1 MEADRRLSLTVGA
14 FALVSLAAFAF
25 AIVSLSTRS
34 GVWAP
39 RYRLVA
45 FFDNVQGL
53 IAGAPVW
60 LAGRPVGR
68 VESVNFGVRP
78 EGRPAL
84 EVVMQVDR
92 EVRERIRSDSVA
104 TIGTIGLLGDRYVE
118 VSIGTTAG
126 RPLEDGEELATIT
139 RLDLGSVVA
148 KGTQALDSISTL
160 AANLNQVIEGFG
172 KEGGGESLASS
183 MGAFRAIVSQIQDG
197 RGLLHSLI
205 YDEYT
210 GGGGVESIERSL
222 VRMEK
227 ILREIDEGEGILHS
241 LIYDAPTE
249 QDLVIEA
256 LEAGA
261 RLNSILA
268 KVDRGEGTLG
278 LIVNDPT
285 LYEDLKLLVGGANRS
300 AVVRGMIRSL
310 SDDGK

>member
-1 MEADRRLSLTVGA
+1 MDRDRRLSLTVGA
-14 FALVSLAAFAF
+14 FALVSLAALAF

-45 FFDNVQGL
+45 YFDNVQGL

-68 VESVNFGVRP
+68 VESVSFGERP
-78 EGRPAL
+78 EGRSAL
-84 EVVMQVDR
+84 RVVLQVDR

-118 VSIGTTAG
+118 VSIGTSAG
-126 RPLEDGEELATIT
+126 QPLEDGAEIATIT
-139 RLDLGSVVA
+139 RLDVGSVVA
-148 KGTQALDSISTL
+148 KGTQALDSIATL
-160 AANLNQVIEGFG
+160 AANLNRVIEAFAQ
-172 KEGGGESLASS
+172 KGGGESLASTLDALRS
-183 MGAFRAIVSQIQDG
+183 IVSQLQEG
-197 RGLLHSLI
+197 EGLLHSLI

-210 GGGGVESIERSL
+210 GGGVESIERSL
-222 VRMEK
+222 MRFEN

-268 KVDRGEGTLG
+268 KIDRGEGTLG
-278 LIVNDPT
+278 MIVNDPT
-285 LYEDLKLLVGGANRS
+285 LYEDLKQLVGGANRS
-300 AVVRGMIRSL
+300 RLVRGMVRSL
-310 SDDGK
+310 ADDEK

>member
-1 MEADRRLSLTVGA
+1 MEHDRRLSLTVGA
-14 FALVSLAAFAF
+14 FALVSLAALAF
-25 AIVSLSTRS
+25 AIVTLSTRS
-34 GVWAP
+34 GAWAP

-68 VESVNFGVRP
+68 VESVSFGVRP

-84 EVVMQVDR
+84 EVLLQVDR
-92 EVRERIRSDSVA
+92 EVSERIRSDSTA

-118 VSIGTTAG
+118 ISIGTTAG

-148 KGTQALDSISTL
+148 KGTQALDSIATL
-160 AANLNQVIEGFG
+160 AANLNRVIEGFG
-172 KEGGGESLASS
+172 KQGGGESLASS
-183 MGAFRAIVSQIQDG
+183 VDAFRAIVSQIQDG

-210 GGGGVESIERSL
+210 GGGVESIERSL
-222 VRMEK
+222 ARFES
-227 ILREIDEGEGILHS
+227 ILREIDQGEGILHS

-268 KVDRGEGTLG
+268 KIDRGEGTLG

-300 AVVRGMIRSL
+300 ALVRGMIRSL
-310 SDDGK
+310 ADDGK

>member
-1 MEADRRLSLTVGA
+1 MDRDRRLSLTVGA
-14 FALVSLAAFAF
+14 FALVSLAALAF

-34 GVWAP
+34 GIWAP

-45 FFDNVQGL
+45 FFENVQGL

-68 VESVNFGVRP
+68 VESVSFGVRP

-84 EVVMQVDR
+84 QVVMQIDR

-118 VSIGTTAG
+118 VSIGTTGG

-172 KEGGGESLASS
+172 KQGGGESLAGS
-183 MGAFRAIVSQIQDG
+183 MDAFRGIVSQIQDG

-205 YDEYT
+205 YDQYT
-210 GGGGVESIERSL
+210 GGGVESIERSL
-222 VRMEK
+222 ARFEN
-227 ILREIDEGEGILHS
+227 ILREIDQGEGILHS

-261 RLNSILA
+261 RLNSILS
-268 KVDRGEGTLG
+268 KIDRGEGTLG
-278 LIVNDPT
+278 LLVNDPT

-300 AVVRGMIRSL
+300 SVVRGMIRSL

>member
-1 MEADRRLSLTVGA
+1 MDRDRRLSLTVGA
-14 FALVSLAAFAF
+14 FALVSLAALAF
-25 AIVSLSTRS
+25 SIVSLSSRS

-39 RYRLVA
+39 RYRLIA

-68 VESVNFGVRP
+68 VESVSFGVRP
-78 EGRPAL
+78 EGNPAL
-84 EVVMQVDR
+84 EVVMQIDR
-92 EVRERIRSDSVA
+92 EVRERVRSDSVA

-118 VSIGTTAG
+118 VSIGTTGG
-126 RPLEDGEELATIT
+126 RPLEDGEELATLT
-139 RLDLGSVVA
+139 RLDLGSVVV

-172 KEGGGESLASS
+172 REAGGESLATSIE
-183 MGAFRAIVSQIQDG
+183 GFRSIVSQIQDG

-210 GGGGVESIERSL
+210 GGGVENIERSL
-222 VRMEK
+222 ARLQK

-268 KVDRGEGTLG
+268 KIDRGEGTLG
-278 LIVNDPT
+278 MIVNDPT

>member
-1 MEADRRLSLTVGA
+1 MDRDRRLSLTVGA
-14 FALVSLAAFAF
+14 FALVSLAALAF
-25 AIVSLSTRS
+25 AIITLSTRS
-34 GVWAP
+34 GVWEP
-39 RYRLVA
+39 RYRLTA
-45 FFDNVQGL
+45 YFDNVQGL

-68 VESVNFGVRP
+68 VESVSFGERP
-78 EGRPAL
+78 EGRSAL
-84 EVVMQVDR
+84 RVVLQIDQ

-126 RPLEDGEELATIT
+126 HPLEDGAEIPTIT
-139 RLDLGSVVA
+139 RLDVGSVVA
-148 KGTQALDSISTL
+148 KGTQALDSIATL
-160 AANLNQVIEGFG
+160 AANLNRVIDTFA
-172 KEGGGESLASS
+172 KEGGGESLA
-183 MGAFRAIVSQIQDG
+183 GTVDGLRGVVSQLQEG
-197 RGLLHSLI
+197 EGLLHSLI
-205 YDEYT
+205 YDQYT
-210 GGGGVESIERSL
+210 GGGVESIERSL
-222 VRMEK
+222 MRFEN

-268 KVDRGEGTLG
+268 KIDRGEGTLG
-278 LIVNDPT
+278 MIVNDPT

-300 AVVRGMIRSL
+300 RVVRGMVRSL
-310 SDDGK
+310 ADDEK

>member
-1 MEADRRLSLTVGA
+1 MDRDRRLSLTVGA
-14 FALVSLAAFAF
+14 FALVSLAALAF

-45 FFDNVQGL
+45 YFDNVQGL
-53 IAGAPVW
+53 ISGAPVW

-68 VESVNFGVRP
+68 VESVRFGVRP
-78 EGRPAL
+78 EGDPAL
-84 EVVMQVDR
+84 EVVMQIDR
-92 EVRERIRSDSVA
+92 DVSERIRSDSTA

-118 VSIGTTAG
+118 VSIGTAEG
-126 RPLEDGEELATIT
+126 RPLADGDQLATIS
-139 RLDLGSVVA
+139 RLDLGSVMA
-148 KGTQALDSISTL
+148 KGTQALDSISEL
-160 AANLNQVIEGFG
+160 ASNLNQAVEGFQ
-172 KEGGGESLASS
+172 EQGGGESLSGS
-183 MGAFRAIVSQIQDG
+183 VEAFRSIVSQIQDG
-197 RGLLHSLI
+197 EGLLHSLI

-210 GGGGVESIERSL
+210 GGGVENIERSL
-222 VRMEK
+222 ARLDK

-249 QDLVIEA
+249 QHLVMEA

-268 KVDRGEGTLG
+268 KIDRGEGTLG
-278 LIVNDPT
+278 LMVNDPT
-285 LYEDLKLLVGGANRS
+285 LYEDLKRLVGGANRS

-310 SDDGK
+310 ADDEP

>member
-1 MEADRRLSLTVGA
+1 
-14 FALVSLAAFAF
+14 VS
-25 AIVSLSTRS
+25 
-34 GVWAP
+34 
-39 RYRLVA
+39 
-45 FFDNVQGL
+45 
-53 IAGAPVW
+53 
-60 LAGRPVGR
+60 
-68 VESVNFGVRP
+68 FGERP
-78 EGRPAL
+78 EGVSAL
-84 EVVMQVDR
+84 RVVLQIDR
-92 EVRERIRSDSVA
+92 EVSERIRSDSVA

-126 RPLEDGEELATIT
+126 KPLEDGEQIPTIT
-139 RLDLGSVVA
+139 RLDVGSVVA

-160 AANLNQVIEGFG
+160 AANLNRVIEAFA
-172 KEGGGESLASS
+172 KQGGGESLASTLDALR
-183 MGAFRAIVSQIQDG
+183 GVVSQLREG
-197 RGLLHSLI
+197 EGLLHSLI

-210 GGGGVESIERSL
+210 GGGVESIERSL
-222 VRMEK
+222 MRFEN

-268 KVDRGEGTLG
+268 KIDRGEGTLG

-300 AVVRGMIRSL
+300 RVVRGMIRSL
-310 SDDGK
+310 SEDEK